1 MVRNLIRNVL
11 AVVGGLFVGMVWNM
25 SLIQINMRLL
35 FPMPEGLDMND
46 TEKFNAFVVDL
57 PPTAFILVIIA
68 HLGQALIGG
77 WLAAR
82 FGASQPVLLATIV
95 GVVSLMG
102 GIMAMMM
109 ISGPAWMVI
118 ELPLYIVLPVAA
130 GLMEKK
136 RRAGLAG

>member
-1 MVRNLIRNVL
+1 MLGSVDLERALMVRNLIRNVL

-95 GVVSLMG
+95 GV
-102 GIMAMMM
+102 A
-109 ISGPAWMVI
+109 PC
-118 ELPLYIVLPVAA
+118 VAA
-130 GLMEKK
+130 TFVSAAAWAREALSSASS
-136 RRAGLAG
+136 RSSSAR